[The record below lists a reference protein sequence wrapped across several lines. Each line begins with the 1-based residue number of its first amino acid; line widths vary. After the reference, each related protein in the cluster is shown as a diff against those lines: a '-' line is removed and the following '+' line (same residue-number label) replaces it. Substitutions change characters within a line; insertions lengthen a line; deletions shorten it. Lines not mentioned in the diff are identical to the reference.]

1 MKKIIS
7 LGLMCAMLLTS
18 ATTFTV
24 NAESAEEKL
33 KTNQAKQ
40 QEIDGKIDTLNEK
53 LSQVE
58 EKITS
63 ANEKIE
69 KINEDSIQLED
80 EIEKLE
86 KDISANEEA
95 LGERLK
101 IINNNYTLGYLKVI
115 LSSDSIS
122 GFLNNIFIVQEV
134 VQQDK
139 DMLQQ
144 LEVDKKEIQIKKEK
158 LDKNKEEV
166 KVIKEELE
174 KNKESLDSDKSEL
187 KSLKDELEKEEDEL
201 EVKLQQLAAQNSAS
215 SNGGTGSSSVI
226 SNGSWPVPG
235 YSRVSSPFGYRIH
248 PVLGYSKLHT
258 GIDIPAPTGTPTV
271 AVESGTVIFSGTQ
284 GSYGKTVMI
293 RHDNGNVSLYAHN
306 SELLVSVGQTVQK
319 GQSVTKVGSTG
330 RSTGPHLHFEIR
342 VNGVAQNPLNYL

>member
-1 MKKIIS
+1 MKRIIS
-7 LGLMCAMLLTS
+7 IGLMCAMIFTGT
-18 ATTFTV
+18 ATFTV
-24 NAESAEEKL
+24 NAEGADDKL
-33 KTNQAKQ
+33 KANQAKQ
-40 QEIDGKIDTLNEK
+40 QEVDEKIDALNEK
-53 LSQVE
+53 LSEVE
-58 EKITS
+58 GKIKS

-69 KINEDSIQLED
+69 KINNESEQLEN

-86 KDISANEEA
+86 KDISSNEES

-101 IINNNYTLGYLKVI
+101 VINNNYSLGYLKVI

-139 DMLQQ
+139 QMLQE
-144 LEVDKKEIQIKKEK
+144 LEKDKKDIQVKKEK
-158 LDKNKEEV
+158 LDKNKEEA

-174 KNKESLDSDKSEL
+174 KDKESLDSNKAEL
-187 KSLKDELEKEEDEL
+187 KSLKDELEKEEDKL
-201 EVKLQQLAAQNSAS
+201 EAKLQALAAENSANTS
-215 SNGGTGSSSVI
+215 EGSSSVI

-235 YSRVSSPFGYRIH
+235 YSRVSSPFGNRIH
-248 PVLGYSKLHT
+248 PVLGYNKLHT

-271 AVESGTVIFSGTQ
+271 AVESGTVIFSGNQ

-293 RHDNGNVSLYAHN
+293 RHNNGNVSLYAHN
-306 SELLVSVGQTVQK
+306 SQLLVRVGQTVKK

-342 VNGVAQNPLNYL
+342 VNGTPQNPLNYL